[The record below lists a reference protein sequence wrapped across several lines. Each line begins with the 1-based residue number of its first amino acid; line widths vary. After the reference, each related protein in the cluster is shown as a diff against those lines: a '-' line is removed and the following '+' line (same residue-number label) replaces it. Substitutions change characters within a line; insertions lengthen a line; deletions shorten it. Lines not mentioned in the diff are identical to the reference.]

1 MDEDMA
7 SLRDEVSVP
16 QEEGID
22 PVVPFPFTA
31 QPDID
36 LGGVDAPIS
45 KTVTISPAS
54 FQSLETFIS
63 VVGTIGD
70 V

>member
-7 SLRDEVSVP
+7 SLRDKVSVP

-36 LGGVDAPIS
+36 LGHFSQPPQ
-45 KTVTISPAS
+45 KTY
-54 FQSLETFIS
+54 
-63 VVGTIGD
+63 
-70 V
+70 